1 MQLAARLLVAVIA
14 VMAGKGLRS
23 QEPTSPVPEHIAFR
37 VDEHRLVATT
47 LLREHAG
54 QIRDTSTSQ
63 PVARYGY
70 GHFAVPHSWRE
81 RPFVEP
87 PLGRWMVHVAP
98 GVAIEATAEEVVG
111 GYAQC
116 QEAIG
121 VLLRADPRH
130 SRLLAD
136 SPGRYFVASPAAA
149 GSFPVNQPSSI
160 GIRPVP
166 SSPAWRALV
175 ENVLDELLAREL
187 PSVVMAAAPNLSRME
202 KSSVGYHRSWARE
215 RLRIDAAMLRNESK
229 REYDVQAFQLGP
241 GAPVYFIRAQWLVA
255 GRPGFAASLWLRTEP
270 RIEIIETDLRPASWL
285 RMFEFQGHIVRDHMG
300 LILGVIDRNRDGL
313 GEILFLQS
321 GYEGFSLSVRSYSP
335 AGFVTA
341 GPVYASGC

>member
-1 MQLAARLLVAVIA
+1 MQMAGRFLVAVIA
-14 VMAGKGLRS
+14 VAGTGLRS
-23 QEPTSPVPEHIAFR
+23 QEPTAPVPEHIAFR

-70 GHFAVPHSWRE
+70 GHFAVPNWWRE

-87 PLGRWMVHVAP
+87 PLGRWIVHVAP
-98 GVAIEATAEEVVG
+98 GVVIEATAKEVVG

-121 VLLRADPRH
+121 VLLHADPRH

-136 SPGRYFVASPAAA
+136 SPARYFVASPSAA
-149 GSFPVNQPSSI
+149 GSFPVSQPSSI
-160 GIRPVP
+160 GTRPVP
-166 SSPAWRALV
+166 SSPAWRASV

-187 PSVVMAAAPNLSRME
+187 PGVVTAAESDLSRME
-202 KSSVGYHRSWARE
+202 ASSVGYHRSWARE
-215 RLRIDAAMLRNESK
+215 RLRIDAAMLRNEWK

-241 GAPVYFIRAQWLVA
+241 GAPVYFIRAQWFVA

-270 RIEIIETDLRPASWL
+270 RVEIIETNLRPASWL
-285 RMFEFQGHIVRDHMG
+285 RIFEFQGHIVRDHMG

-335 AGFVTA
+335 TGFVTA